1 MKKTE
6 YIEIKRQYLPP
17 EVQLIEL
24 EVEGMLNDVSPNA
37 VTPDIPTD
45 PNEGGGGNPTWPP
58 FPIGGAKAGTYLID
72 DEIE

>member
-24 EVEGMLNDVSPNA
+24 EAEGLLDNYVSGQI
-37 VTPDIPTD
+37 TEGGFEDGD
-45 PNEGGGGNPTWPP
+45 EEGGGNSK
-58 FPIGGAKAGTYLID
+58 AKRFYFIEN
-72 DEIE
+72 DEVLE

>member
-24 EVEGMLNDVSPNA
+24 EAEGVLDNYVSGNA
-37 VTPDIPTD
+37 SSD
-45 PNEGGGGNPTWPP
+45 NFE
-58 FPIGGAKAGTYLID
+58 KD
-72 DEIE
+72 DEDEDETGNTP